1 MPAVG
6 RKTPF
11 GHAGDLKAGAAGA
24 TFTAMVSRMGIR
36 RGAPEESR
44 MKKWIVTIALAG
56 LSALAWALPTLQE
69 VQAEV
74 QQGRYARA
82 EEMMREVVA
91 AKPDSARAH
100 YVNAEILARNGK
112 VGLAAEEAKK
122 ARQIDPDIKFTDPE
136 KFRSFEAAL
145 LRAQTSSARA
155 PIDSGAQPAAPTRVA
170 PAATTGVP
178 SWVWLAG
185 LAVVG
190 VLLWR
195 GFARSRAAQGG
206 AVAAPGAAYG
216 TPGSAY
222 GPGPTAPM
230 GAPPYGPGY
239 QGYPPQRGSGMLGTG
254 LAAAGGVAAG
264 MLASEMLQRHR
275 GTNADADAA
284 GGQPGFFDSPQPSAD
299 LESRPVDFGSGGD
312 WDAGSSDA
320 GGGSDGGG
328 WD

>member
-1 MPAVG
+1 
-6 RKTPF
+6 
-11 GHAGDLKAGAAGA
+11 
-24 TFTAMVSRMGIR
+24 
-36 RGAPEESR
+36 
-44 MKKWIVTIALAG
+44 MKKWIVTIVLAA
-56 LSALAWALPTLQE
+56 LSAVAWALPTAQE

-91 AKPDSARAH
+91 AKPDNAKAH
-100 YVNAEILARNGK
+100 YVYAEILARQGK
-112 VGLAAEEAKK
+112 VGLAGEEATK

-145 LRAQTSSARA
+145 LAAQTPSARA
-155 PIDSGAQPAAPTRVA
+155 PIDSGRANAAAPTRAA
-170 PAATTGVP
+170 PAAPTGVP

-185 LAVVG
+185 LVVVG

-216 TPGSAY
+216 APGSAY
-222 GPGPTAPM
+222 GPGAPAPM
-230 GAPPYGPGY
+230 GTPPYGPGY
-239 QGYPPQRGSGMLGTG
+239 QGYPPQRGSGLLGTG

-275 GTNADADAA
+275 GADAEAD
-284 GGQPGFFDSPQPSAD
+284 GRPGLFDSPQGGPSAD
-299 LESRPVDFGSGGD
+299 LENRPIDFGSGGD
-312 WDAGSSDA
+312 WDAGSSDV

>member
-1 MPAVG
+1 
-6 RKTPF
+6 
-11 GHAGDLKAGAAGA
+11 
-24 TFTAMVSRMGIR
+24 
-36 RGAPEESR
+36 
-44 MKKWIVTIALAG
+44 MKKWIVTVALAG

-100 YVNAEILARNGK
+100 YVNAEILAHNGK

-136 KFRSFEAAL
+136 KFRSLEAAL
-145 LRAQTSSARA
+145 LRAQTSSTGA
-155 PIDSGAQPAAPTRVA
+155 PIDSGAQPVA
-170 PAATTGVP
+170 NA
-178 SWVWLAG
+178 
-185 LAVVG
+185 
-190 VLLWR
+190 R
-195 GFARSRAAQGG
+195 GAGG
-206 AVAAPGAAYG
+206 AGGDDGSAELGMARRPRRRRGAALARLRAQSRRAG
-216 TPGSAY
+216 GAPVARALHTAPGSAY
-222 GPGPTAPM
+222 GPGATTPM
-230 GAPPYGPGY
+230 GTTPYGPGY
-239 QGYPPQRGSGMLGTG
+239 PGYPPPRGSVMLGTG

-264 MLASEMLQRHR
+264 MLAGEMLHR
-275 GTNADADAA
+275 NRDANTDSAA
-284 GGQPGFFDSPQPSAD
+284 GGQPGFFDSPQGGAAPD
-299 LESRPVDFGSGGD
+299 LENRPIDFGSGGD